1 MIPVEKIEAVE
12 RDIKQIV
19 DSRVPEQGIIE
30 QLMIYEKGL
39 SPVKLI
45 SAATINNGICRVVSD
60 DNKKNII
67 AFDNARLEGR
77 ISKFIPASG
86 AASRMFKSLSA
97 VMHNP
102 EQINSMSLNFADE
115 NQREVTRFLTSL
127 RDFAFYDE
135 LKSRLSDVGKN
146 IDTLLAAGMYKDIV
160 DAVLFENGLN
170 YASMPKGLVK
180 FHNYQDHA
188 KTAFEEH
195 IAEAVEICTD
205 WNGISRIHFTIAAE
219 HKDKI
224 MNHCKEAARQYK
236 TDNIKPDITFS
247 TQQPTTD
254 TIAVDHK
261 NEAFRT
267 SGNTLLFRPGGHGAL
282 INNLN
287 ESGGDIVFIKNIDN
301 VAHNAGQSGLFY
313 YRKILGGF
321 LVTIQEKVFDYL
333 NSLEKYEING
343 ILIDDIEKFFLT
355 ELRLPLPDNYCSLDN
370 FEKKKFF
377 FSALNRPL
385 RVCGMV
391 ENQGR
396 TGGGPFW
403 IESPDGRPSLQIVES
418 VRVDMDD
425 PVQAEILNSSTHFN
439 PVDIVCGLK
448 DYKGDSFNLLNY
460 INNAACFITFK
471 SKDGRKLKAMEMP
484 GLWNGAMADWLT
496 LFVEIPVENF
506 SPVKTANDLLLP
518 PHQKIKNMHQYD
530 SNIQQLSN

>member
-19 DSRVPEQGIIE
+19 NSRVPEQSIIE

-45 SAATINNGICRVVSD
+45 SAATINNGIFRVVAG
-60 DNKKNII
+60 DNKKKTI
-67 AFDNARLEGR
+67 AFNKARLEGR
-77 ISKFIPASG
+77 ISKFTPASG
-86 AASRMFKSLSA
+86 AATRMFKSLSA
-97 VMHNP
+97 VMHKP
-102 EQINSMSLNFADE
+102 EQMNSMSLNLAYED
-115 NQREVTRFLTSL
+115 QRELARFLTSV

-146 IDTLLAAGMYKDIV
+146 IDTLLAVGMYSEVV
-160 DAVLFENGLN
+160 DAVLSENGLN
-170 YASMPKGLVK
+170 YADMPKGLIK

-205 WNGISRIHFTIAAE
+205 RNGISRIHFTIAAE

-224 MNHCKEAARQYK
+224 MNHCNEATRQYK
-236 TDNIKPDITFS
+236 ADNIKPDITFS

-313 YRKILGGF
+313 YRKLLGGF
-321 LVTIQEKVFDYL
+321 LVTIQAKVFDYL
-333 NSLEKYEING
+333 NRLEQYEVNEL
-343 ILIDDIEKFFLT
+343 LIEEIETFFVT
-355 ELRLPLPDNYCSLDN
+355 ELLMPLPDNYCVLDN
-370 FEKKKFF
+370 FEKRNFF
-377 FSALNRPL
+377 FSALNRPI

-418 VRVDMDD
+418 VRVDLDD
-425 PVQAEILNSSTHFN
+425 PLQAEILNSSTHFN

-460 INNAACFITFK
+460 INNAARFITSK

-496 LFVEIPVENF
+496 LFVEVPVENF

-518 PHQKIKNMHQYD
+518 PHQKSNNMHQFD
-530 SNIQQLSN
+530 SNIHQLSN